1 MLEAC
6 INFLEKLMI
15 FVHRLKH
22 CLTDCVARPIVRR
35 IAITAAAS
43 LMLFHVASAS
53 AADVDAGKA
62 KAGMCST
69 CHGPLGLS
77 QLPNAPHLAGQP
89 AIYTSEQLKQYRNG
103 KRSNAVMEVL
113 AKPLTD
119 KEIEDL
125 SAWYESIKIT
135 VQEK

>member
-1 MLEAC
+1 
-6 INFLEKLMI
+6 LEKNMLR
-15 FVHRLKH
+15 FNR
-22 CLTDCVARPIVRR
+22 VRR
-35 IAITAAAS
+35 
-43 LMLFHVASAS
+43 S
-53 AADVDAGKA
+53 AALLSATSLCLLGSAGVLAADIEAGKA

-89 AIYTSEQLKQYRNG
+89 AIYTTEQLKQYRNG
-103 KRSNAVMEVL
+103 KRNNAVMEVL